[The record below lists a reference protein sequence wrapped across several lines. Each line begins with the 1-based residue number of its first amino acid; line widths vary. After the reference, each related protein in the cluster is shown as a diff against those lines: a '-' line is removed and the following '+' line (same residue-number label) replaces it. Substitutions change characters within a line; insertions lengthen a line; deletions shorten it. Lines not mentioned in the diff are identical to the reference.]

1 MCPNSQTFGGHVKR
15 EGQSCGRV
23 AVVSPNDCGKR
34 DGLGGAG
41 TREGDWI
48 AWCARGWARLASG
61 RVWICRL
68 GCGRVGWSA
77 GVGLRKCPQTCP
89 LHIPP
94 SFSLPCFKHHSITF
108 PLKSNPVIFPSMSCA
123 LLLLLLHLFTTIMA
137 ANQSN
142 STPTTLNVTAI
153 SAKDGASTIECWQ
166 LAAPFKTSAEA
177 GVSGAAIAQLGKA
190 GSASYVVLPPKFNGG
205 LHNAPA
211 VQYVLRSCNHCPRQ
225 SSMLTWLALLQIR
238 RLHSW

>member
-1 MCPNSQTFGGHVKR
+1 
-15 EGQSCGRV
+15 
-23 AVVSPNDCGKR
+23 
-34 DGLGGAG
+34 
-41 TREGDWI
+41 
-48 AWCARGWARLASG
+48 
-61 RVWICRL
+61 
-68 GCGRVGWSA
+68 
-77 GVGLRKCPQTCP
+77 
-89 LHIPP
+89 
-94 SFSLPCFKHHSITF
+94 
-108 PLKSNPVIFPSMSCA
+108 
-123 LLLLLLHLFTTIMA
+123 MA

-211 VQYVLRSCNHCPRQ
+211 VQYVVFIAGEAVVTTPETQQAAIIKGGADGLIIAADTAAVSRLGHNTQYPTGQ
-225 SSMLTWLALLQIR
+225 QTIAIQIPTADGTVPEHTVLYSGPCR
-238 RLHSW
+238 KEDSP